1 MTVDWQ
7 KSPTSP
13 QWQIPPAPVPAPVC
27 RVTLNLVGE
36 GTVLSLSS
44 FYVLLSYPCSDLLLW
59 LFSDC
64 LPFISIHH
72 WGPKGHGIST
82 HTHRQVNMHSR
93 TNKRR
98 IEKWRERR
106 REKLMEK
113 HRTHSY
119 VSSPDGSCGQ
129 SGHTWSLYGH
139 LQLFVLP
146 LSSPPV
152 HPSISTSP
160 LKLLI
165 PVFNRVT
172 VTQQYPL
179 PGCIPPSQPV
189 FFLLPAS
196 LCSP

>member
-1 MTVDWQ
+1 M
-7 KSPTSP
+7 
-13 QWQIPPAPVPAPVC
+13 
-27 RVTLNLVGE
+27 GE

-172 VTQQYPL
+172 VPAISSAWLYSSQPACVL
-179 PGCIPPSQPV
+179 PPSSQPV
-189 FFLLPAS
+189 FSVTKDSNNERGWLGEQHLGPESFH
-196 LCSP
+196 